1 MWEAD
6 LRLGLRNDGTRTV
19 LAQRSHRG
27 PLVVQRPFY
36 PEDAVCHLYIVH
48 PPGGIVS
55 DDHLTLQV
63 SAREAAHA
71 LITTPAAT
79 KFYRARNA
87 AAAHLTQSLDV
98 ENATLEWLPQ
108 ETLIFDGACARAR
121 TRVVLGDGAR
131 FIGWEVLCLG
141 RPAGDQLFTS
151 GAVHQDFEL
160 WRDDEPLLLDR
171 LRLAP
176 DEALHESWGFAGHTA
191 LGTLMAWPAT
201 PAEVEAVRA
210 SDEHGELA
218 CTLVDGALLV
228 RSLAAQ
234 GETVR
239 RRLQRVW
246 QLLRPRLIGRPALAP
261 RIWST

>member
-1 MWEAD
+1 VWEAE

-55 DDHLTLQV
+55 EDHLTLSV
-63 SAREAAHA
+63 SARDGAHA

-87 AAAHLTQSLDV
+87 AAAHLVQQFEI
-98 ENATLEWLPQ
+98 ENAILEWLPQ
-108 ETLIFDGACARAR
+108 ETLIFDGAHACAS
-121 TRVVLGDGAR
+121 TRVVLRDDAR

-141 RPAGDQLFTS
+141 RPASDELFNT
-151 GAVHQDFEL
+151 GFVRQNFEL
-160 WRDDEPLLLDR
+160 WRGDEPLLLDR

-176 DEALHESWGFAGHTA
+176 DEARQAAWGFAGHTA

-201 PAEVEAVRA
+201 PADIEAVRA
-210 SDEHGELA
+210 IDDEGLLA
-218 CTLVDGALLV
+218 CTLVDSALLV

-239 RRLQRVW
+239 QRLQRVW
-246 QLLRPRLIGRPALAP
+246 QLLRPRLLGRPALAP